1 MGVYLVRMSFCKRFF
16 FSNLCVQFFEVLLD
30 GQDIKSLNLRHLRRF
45 IGVVNQEP
53 VLFAT
58 TIAENIAFGREG
70 VTQREIEEAAKM
82 ANAHNFITNFPQ
94 VCRFLPGGRCHGKC
108 LGQIAGVSFALD
120 LSLRSVW
127 ISFSKTFNLR

>member
-1 MGVYLVRMSFCKRFF
+1 MH
-16 FSNLCVQFFEVLLD
+16 FFEVLLD

-94 VCRFLPGGRCHGKC
+94 VCRFLPGGRCHG
-108 LGQIAGVSFALD
+108 LIAS
-120 LSLRSVW
+120 SLLATNHCAAI
-127 ISFSKTFNLR
+127 ISAKAWFSKRYN